1 MGKRT
6 SQQTKALWLFRL
18 FLVLGLLII
27 PSVLPLTWMRASLSA
42 DDQVDEQRIKALELR
57 IAQLERAQMQEPKP
71 IKSPSALVKE
81 SVPPAVAQA
90 QGNADPNRGELGLP
104 KSAAPLDPLV
114 TRIQRRLALVET
126 IIRWR
131 RSEETREELVHHRAG
146 MGVVHGP
153 AGDLLVARAIADP
166 WSDLSMRSQ
175 REAAQRKGGSAEV
188 LYRIWGSGLQ
198 VLGEGGK
205 VNAQNAMVFDQAL
218 RSQPLGQDLIRLQ
231 NVGFPGEDDELTLAP
246 RGEESV
252 LAFKWPSPLRAG
264 LPDQTS
270 PQQTELAFGI
280 LSPSC
285 TGCVLFDGKGHL
297 IGHVDAI
304 GEHQVLPGMG
314 TP

>member
-6 SQQTKALWLFRL
+6 SQQTRALWLFRL
-18 FLVLGLLII
+18 FLILGLLVI
-27 PSVLPLTWMRASLSA
+27 PSVLPLTWMRASLRA
-42 DDQVDEQRIKALELR
+42 DDRVDDQRIKALEQR
-57 IAQLERAQMQEPKP
+57 IAQLERAQAREVKPLKEPSTQAKTP
-71 IKSPSALVKE
+71 VAPSGARG
-81 SVPPAVAQA
+81 
-90 QGNADPNRGELGLP
+90 QGNVDPSRSGLGLP
-104 KSAAPLDPLV
+104 ESAAPLDPLV

-131 RSEETREELVHHRAG
+131 RTEETREELVHHRAG

-218 RSQPLGQDLIRLQ
+218 RSQPLGSDLVRLQ

-252 LAFKWPSPLRAG
+252 LAFKWPRSLRAG

-285 TGCVLFDGKGHL
+285 TGCVLFDNKGHL
-297 IGHVDAI
+297 VGHVDAI
-304 GEHQVLPGMG
+304 GEHQVLPGVG
-314 TP
+314 VP